1 MARAARNFLSR
12 LSIHILNPRSH
23 RVMDIKR
30 EQKTNYRKWI
40 LGGLS
45 VAGLVVV
52 TIVLM
57 SLKPASPS
65 VDGGTIYTDTVR
77 QGLMLLD
84 VRGPGTLIP
93 EDTRWITAV
102 TAGRVERIHLLPG
115 TTPVEPGTVILELS
129 NPDVE
134 IQTLNAD
141 RQLTDAE
148 SQLVNLR
155 TTLNSNRLTQAS
167 AVADLRSQWR
177 DAERRA
183 EAATELLA
191 KQLIIPLDARQEQDR
206 AASLAE
212 RVRLEEQRLQL
223 LTQTISEQIRVQEEQ
238 VARLRSIVAFQHGL
252 RASMVVRAGAKG
264 LLREVPL
271 QVGQYA
277 LPGATLARV
286 DPVPLRLKAV
296 LRIPENQAKDVAI
309 GQKAS
314 VDTRNGIA
322 PGHVSRIDP
331 ASSAG
336 TVTVDVAL
344 DGEPPAGARSDL
356 SVDGVIEI
364 ARLDH
369 VLYTGRPAYGQS
381 DATIGIFKL
390 VEGGRYA
397 QRVTIRLGRTS
408 VTNVEVKDGL
418 APGDIVILSDMSRW
432 DNVDRVRIK

>member
-1 MARAARNFLSR
+1 
-12 LSIHILNPRSH
+12 
-23 RVMDIKR
+23 MDIKR
-30 EQKTNYRKWI
+30 EQKTNYRKYAVYGAGV
-40 LGGLS
+40 L
-45 VAGLVVV
+45 GLVVITV
-52 TIVLM
+52 ILM
-57 SLKPASPS
+57 SLKPAAPT
-65 VDGGTIYTDTVR
+65 VDSGTIYTDTVR
-77 QGLMLLD
+77 QGKMLLE

-102 TAGRVERIHLLPG
+102 TAGRVEKIHLLPG
-115 TTPVEPGTVILELS
+115 TTPVEPTTMILELS

-141 RQLTDAE
+141 RQLTEAE
-148 SQLVNLR
+148 SQLVQLR
-155 TTLNSNRLTQAS
+155 TNLNSARLTQAA
-167 AVADLRSQWR
+167 AVADLKSQAA
-177 DAERRA
+177 DAARRA
-183 EAATELLA
+183 ESATELLA
-191 KQLIIPLDARQEQDR
+191 KQLIIPLDAKQEQDR
-206 AASLAE
+206 AAALKE
-212 RVRLEEQRLQL
+212 RVKLEEERLTL
-223 LTQTISEQIRVQEEQ
+223 LTETIGEQIRVQEAQ
-238 VARLRSIVAFQHGL
+238 VDRLRSIAAFQHGL
-252 RASMVVRAGAKG
+252 KASMVVRAGAHG

-286 DPVPLRLKAV
+286 DPIPLRLKAV

-314 VDTRNGIA
+314 IDTRNGIA

-331 ASSAG
+331 ASSGG

-344 DGEPPAGARSDL
+344 DSTPPAGARSDL

-364 ARLDH
+364 ARLDN
-369 VLYTGRPAYGQS
+369 VLYTGRPAYGQT

-397 QRVTIRLGRTS
+397 QRVSIRLGRTS
-408 VTNVEVKDGL
+408 VTSVEIKEGL
-418 APGDIVILSDMSRW
+418 SPGDIVILSDMSRW

>member
-1 MARAARNFLSR
+1 
-12 LSIHILNPRSH
+12 
-23 RVMDIKR
+23 MDIKR
-30 EQKTNYRKWI
+30 EQKTNYKKWI
-40 LGGLS
+40 TYGAGG
-45 VAGLVVV
+45 VGLVVI
-52 TIVLM
+52 TFILM
-57 SLKPASPS
+57 SLKPAAPS
-65 VDGGTIYTDTVR
+65 VDGGTIYPDTVR
-77 QGLMLLD
+77 KGQMVLE

-93 EDTRWITAV
+93 EDTRFITAV
-102 TAGRVERIHLLPG
+102 TAGRVEKIHLLPG
-115 TTPVEPGTVILELS
+115 MTPVEPETIILELS

-148 SQLVNLR
+148 AQLVQLR
-155 TTLNSNRLTQAS
+155 TNLNGGRLTQAS
-167 AVADLRSQWR
+167 AVADLRSQLA

-183 EAATELLA
+183 ASATELLA
-191 KQLIIPLDARQEQDR
+191 KGLIIPLDAKQQQDN
-206 AASLAE
+206 AAALKE
-212 RVRLEEQRLQL
+212 RVRLEEERLKL
-223 LTQTISEQIRVQEEQ
+223 LTETIGEQIKVQEDQ
-238 VARLRSIVAFQHGL
+238 VSRLRSIAAFQHGL
-252 RASMVVRAGAKG
+252 KASMVVRAGAHG
-264 LLREVPL
+264 LLREVPM

-286 DPVPLRLKAV
+286 DPIPLRLKAV

-314 VDTRNGIA
+314 IDTRNGIA

-331 ASSAG
+331 ASSGG

-364 ARLDH
+364 ARLDN
-369 VLYTGRPAYGQS
+369 VLYTGRPAYGQQ
-381 DATIGIFKL
+381 DATIGLFKL
-390 VEGGRYA
+390 VEGGKYA
-397 QRVTIRLGRTS
+397 QRVSVRLGRTS
-408 VTNVEVKDGL
+408 VTSVEIKDGL